1 MRRRSYPLLLLLAV
15 LGVLASGPPLRAA
28 TGFVVIVNAGN
39 PVSSLPSD
47 EVSRIFLHKAQVWP
61 NGARMAAVDLPEE
74 APARDAF
81 SHAIHTRSAAAVKAY
96 WQRMIFSGRDL
107 PPPEKTAAEVLALV
121 RSSVGAIGYL
131 PADMALGDGVKILRI
146 TR

>member
-1 MRRRSYPLLLLLAV
+1 MSRPRHILLLSLLLLA
-15 LGVLASGPPLRAA
+15 AGPPLRAEP
-28 TGFVVIVNAGN
+28 GFVVIVNAAN

-47 EVSRIFLHKAQVWP
+47 EVSRIFLHKALVWP
-61 NGARMAAVDLPEE
+61 NGAHMTPVDLPED

-81 SHAIHTRSAAAVKAY
+81 SRAVHARSAAAVKAY

-107 PPPEKTAAEVLALV
+107 PPPEKSSAEVLSLV
-121 RSSVGAIGYL
+121 HADPGAIGYL
-131 PADMALGDGVKILRI
+131 APGTPLGDGVKILRI